1 MLVVNGKG
9 RGATTKNCDARPHRF
24 LRVDMR
30 AVQGAVSTPQGAYLA
45 YVTKEHGAAT
55 KKCDAEIPLHMKIE
69 SDPQT
74 TLNNKSIIKYPHYNI
89 VIKVLQAFFTGF
101 LEKVSIA
108 MPNTTTSRHLTIS
121 KTALS
126 IQTASRFYQL
136 DKHLRGNARI
146 VKRAVVVKRK
156 AVIISN
162 RIQLVVG
169 KLTA

>member
-1 MLVVNGKG
+1 
-9 RGATTKNCDARPHRF
+9 
-24 LRVDMR
+24 
-30 AVQGAVSTPQGAYLA
+30 
-45 YVTKEHGAAT
+45 
-55 KKCDAEIPLHMKIE
+55 MKIE

-108 MPNTTTSRHLTIS
+108 MPNTTTSRPLTIS

-126 IQTASRFYQL
+126 IQTPFRFYQL

-146 VKRAVVVKRK
+146 IKRAVVVKRK

-162 RIQLVVG
+162 RIQLVIG